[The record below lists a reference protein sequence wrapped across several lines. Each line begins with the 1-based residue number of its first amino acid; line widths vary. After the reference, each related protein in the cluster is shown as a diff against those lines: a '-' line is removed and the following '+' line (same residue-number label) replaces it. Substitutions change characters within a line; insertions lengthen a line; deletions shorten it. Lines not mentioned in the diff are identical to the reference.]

1 MQKTAYGGLYFSA
14 LRGSRLPAQISK
26 VMRLLPVFL
35 ITALVSVQAAV
46 SAQSVTLSGK
56 NLSLKKVFSVIEK
69 QTGYVVFSNKELLAG
84 SGTVSVAVVD
94 VPLKKVLDL
103 VLKDHELDYML
114 QGKTIILSR
123 KPSAA
128 PVPVLSI
135 PAPATVLTGR
145 VTDMEGAALPGVSI
159 QVKET
164 QKGVATA
171 SDGSFSVA
179 VSEGNTLRFSYVGYT
194 PREMKI
200 TAEMLKE
207 GQPALI
213 VRLSKASTKLDE
225 VAVTVNTGYQSIS
238 RERMTGAYSSVQTKR
253 LEGKLQPSLLTAL
266 EGQAA
271 GVAITKEGK
280 VEVRGRSTF
289 LANGD
294 PLVVIDGFPAP
305 GGLESVNI
313 DNVETITVLKDAVAA
328 SIYGA
333 RSSNGVIVITT
344 KTPKRGKLQIGYKG
358 STGMTLRPQLSHLN
372 KTSAA
377 DYVDAEV
384 DYYNSDAANVG
395 WDYESFTTYGRVT
408 QLMVMKDQGI
418 LSEDEVNAE
427 LSQLKKNNALG
438 QLERYL
444 FRASSTQQHNISI
457 AASTDKFST
466 NAAVRYIANQGNMKG
481 NSNNRLILDLKND
494 WKPANG
500 VTVKMFSN
508 INFNNSKVP
517 LEANDMLDFSNLR
530 IMKPYYDIVDQSGN
544 PQSIPAARPDLIER
558 YAAYG
563 GLKSLEYN
571 PLNDLGLATTSNQA
585 FLARLGASISVD
597 ILDGLSAEVGG
608 SWTRGSGV
616 LRNMR
621 GANSFY
627 VRSFYNAASSI
638 SSPGK
643 HYLPEGAILNE
654 TRSQSEAYTVR
665 AQANYAKTFNRRHRI
680 SVIAGSE
687 VNKDLIDNNTAP
699 SRMGYN
705 DQAGTFATFN
715 YLDFNSNAYKNDFLF
730 PDGMNVV
737 SNGSYSLRDNRF
749 VSIYS
754 NGSYEYDNRFIL
766 SGSARIDQ
774 GNLFGT
780 NPKYR
785 YKPNWSVGGTYK
797 LGQEKFFNVSWI
809 DKLDLRGSYG
819 INGNISF
826 TQGPFMLIT
835 PANYSAITG
844 GIPYSI
850 SSLPDNNLRWERTII
865 TNIGTDMRLMNG
877 KLNVTLDYYNKQ
889 SKDLLAPDFIDPTY
903 GRFMVTRNAGS
914 ARNTG
919 IELSLESDVVKTNK
933 FGWNV
938 FFNGSYNK
946 SKVLQFNYDY
956 PSPNYLTFSFS
967 NTILGSNAGAVLKTG
982 YPLDGIFSYQ
992 FAGLD
997 NTGTPQYY
1005 SEAGKKIYG
1014 NDLTVK
1020 DMVYSGTARPKFIL
1034 SVTNTF
1040 SYERFDLSFMM
1051 IAQLGGV
1058 FRKDT
1063 YNGDNFDHK
1072 DVAQR
1077 WRKPGDED
1085 HTIYPKLAAFN
1096 TDAWYFPYTTMMIQK
1111 ADFMKLRDLTL
1122 SYRLDNKIWGNT
1134 GLNNARVYF
1143 QGRNLWTWT
1152 ANNVGIDPETVE
1164 QTVNKPVNRGLPMR
1178 PEFYIG
1184 FSVNL

>member
-1 MQKTAYGGLYFSA
+1 MQKTAYGCLYFSA
-14 LRGSRLPAQISK
+14 LRRSRLPAQISK
-26 VMRLLPVFL
+26 VMRLLPFFL
-35 ITALVSVQAAV
+35 ITALVSVQAAA

-56 NLSLKKVFSVIEK
+56 DLTLKKVFSVIEK
-69 QTGYVVFSNKELLAG
+69 QTGYVLFSNKELLSG
-84 SGTVSVAVVD
+84 SKKISLSVKDA
-94 VPLKKVLDL
+94 PLKNVLDL
-103 VLKDHELDYML
+103 VLKEQELDYVL
-114 QGKTIILSR
+114 QGKTIILSGKSR
-123 KPSAA
+123 RA
-128 PVPVLSI
+128 PVSTSAL
-135 PAPATVLTGR
+135 PAPATVITGR
-145 VTDMEGAALPGVSI
+145 VTDMEGAPLPGVSI

-164 QKGVATA
+164 QKGIATA
-171 SDGSFSVA
+171 SDGSFSVT
-179 VSEGNTLRFSYVGYT
+179 VNEGNTLRFTYVGFT
-194 PREMKI
+194 PREI
-200 TAEMLKE
+200 IVTAEMLKE
-207 GQPALI
+207 GQPAL
-213 VRLSKASTKLDE
+213 VVKLSKASTKLDE
-225 VAVTVNTGYQSIS
+225 VAITVNTGYQSIS

-289 LANGD
+289 LANGE
-294 PLVVIDGFPAP
+294 PLVVIDGYPAP

-344 KTPKRGKLQIGYKG
+344 KTAKRGKLQIGYKG
-358 STGMTLRPQLSHLN
+358 STGMTLRPQLSYLN

-384 DYYNSDAANVG
+384 DYYNSDAANVN

-408 QLMVMKDQGI
+408 QLMMMKDQGL
-418 LSEDEVNAE
+418 LSEGEVNAE
-427 LSQLKKNNALG
+427 LGQLKKNNALG
-438 QLERYL
+438 QLEKYL
-444 FRASSTQQHNISI
+444 FRPSLTQQHNVSL
-457 AASTDKFST
+457 AASSDKFST

-481 NSNNRLILDLKND
+481 NSNDRLILDLKND
-494 WKPANG
+494 WKPVER
-500 VTVKMFSN
+500 VTIKMFSN

-517 LEANDMLDFSNLR
+517 LEANDMLDFSTLK
-530 IMKPYYDIVDQSGN
+530 IMKPYYDIVDQSGK
-544 PQSIPAARPDLIER
+544 PQNIPAVRPDLIER
-558 YAAYG
+558 YADYG
-563 GLKSLEYN
+563 GLKSMEYN
-571 PLNDLGLATTSNQA
+571 PLNDLGFATTKNQA
-585 FLARLGASISVD
+585 FQARFGANISVN

-608 SWTRGSGV
+608 SWTRGSGL
-616 LRNMR
+616 LRSLR

-627 VRSFYNAASSI
+627 VRSFYNATSSI

-643 HYLPEGAILNE
+643 HYLPDGAILNE

-665 AQANYAKTFNRRHRI
+665 AQANYGKTFNGIHRI

-687 VNKDLIDNNTAP
+687 VNKDLIDNNASP
-699 SRMGYN
+699 SRVGYN

-715 YLDFNSNAYKNDFLF
+715 YLDFNSNAYKSDFLF
-730 PDGMNVV
+730 PDGMNIL
-737 SNGSYSLRDNRF
+737 SNGSYALRDNRF
-749 VSIYS
+749 FSVYA

-797 LGQEKFFNVSWI
+797 LGQEKFFDVSWI
-809 DKLDLRGSYG
+809 DKLNIRGSYG

-826 TQGPFMLIT
+826 TQGPFLLIT

-844 GIPYSI
+844 GIPYTI
-850 SSLPDNNLRWERTII
+850 SSLPDNNLRWERTMI
-865 TNIGTDMRLMNG
+865 TNVGTDMSLIGGRLN
-877 KLNVTLDYYNKQ
+877 LTLDYYNKL

-919 IELSLESDVVKTNK
+919 IELSLESDVVKTEK

-956 PSPNYLTFSFS
+956 PSPNFLTFSFS
-967 NTILGSNAGAVLKTG
+967 SSILGSNAGAVLKTG

-997 NTGTPQYY
+997 DTGTPQYY

-1034 SVTNTF
+1034 SLTNTF

-1051 IAQLGGV
+1051 IGQLGGV

-1072 DVAQR
+1072 DVSQR
-1077 WRKPGDED
+1077 WRKPGDENT
-1085 HTIYPKLAAFN
+1085 TIYPKLAAFN
-1096 TDAWYFPYTTMMIQK
+1096 TDAWYFPYITQMIQK
-1111 ADFMKLRDLTL
+1111 ADFIKLRDLTL
-1122 SYRLDNKIWGNT
+1122 SYRLNNKMWGNT
-1134 GLNNARVYF
+1134 GLNNARIYF
-1143 QGRNLWTWT
+1143 QGRNLLMWT

-1164 QTVNKPVNRGLPMR
+1164 QTVNTPVRRGLPMR